1 MAARTLLEPISAS
14 VERSLS
20 EHRVLHRR
28 DEHIR
33 CRLQGSASIRQ
44 WHLEHATVSGAQR
57 VRLDADLTL
66 GVVEP
71 VGTHCVQPG
80 HRRAPAQALPGT
92 QDLMSSIFDGTSS
105 ASSYMS
111 AMWRHSRDPRRP
123 VCERSPAGTWHGRR
137 AEVTSRVLS

>member
-1 MAARTLLEPISAS
+1 MTGRRVTVTAEG
-14 VERSLS
+14 SLS

-33 CRLQGSASIRQ
+33 CRLQGSASMRQ
-44 WHLEHATVSGAQR
+44 WHLEHAIVSGGQR

-80 HRRAPAQALPGT
+80 HRGAPHPG
-92 QDLMSSIFDGTSS
+92 
-105 ASSYMS
+105 
-111 AMWRHSRDPRRP
+111 
-123 VCERSPAGTWHGRR
+123 PAGRPGPQELDLRR
-137 AEVTSRVLS
+137 HQLSIVVQERHVATL